1 MSVDVLVP
9 ILAPLPRPVS
19 HAVVTIIKIPFCLVH
34 STRQSFFQLLLLFC
48 SVLCLSLPSATAVV
62 TAGAPTPVGRSMM
75 LPFGFF
81 LLFMRRRFAFVMKV
95 AGLLLFLLPT
105 TIFPIVCVCPSENLH
120 KHQFVFECVHEFLYQ
135 TVFYDFQ
142 FFRSSPDST
151 GLTACTSGWVCVSVW
166 DPHSSTPT
174 NSHIV
179 DME

>member
-1 MSVDVLVP
+1 MSVDVLVL

-19 HAVVTIIKIPFCLVH
+19 HVVVTIIKIPFCLVH
-34 STRQSFFQLLLLFC
+34 STRQSFFPIVIVVLFCVCLCLLLLLLLLLRLELQLL
-48 SVLCLSLPSATAVV
+48 SVVRWCCLSV
-62 TAGAPTPVGRSMM
+62 
-75 LPFGFF
+75 F
-81 LLFMRRRFAFVMKV
+81 LLFMRRLFAFVMKV

-142 FFRSSPDST
+142 FFRSSADST

-166 DPHSSTPT
+166 DPHSSIPT

>member
-1 MSVDVLVP
+1 MLLLLSLKFHF
-9 ILAPLPRPVS
+9 VS
-19 HAVVTIIKIPFCLVH
+19 C
-34 STRQSFFQLLLLFC
+34 TRLDKAFFQLLLLFC
-48 SVLCLSLPSATAVV
+48 SVSVSAFCFCYCYCCCY
-62 TAGAPTPVGRSMM
+62 GWSSNSCRS
-75 LPFGFF
+75 FYDAAFRFF

-166 DPHSSTPT
+166 DPHSSIPT

>member
-1 MSVDVLVP
+1 MSVDVLVLIL

-19 HAVVTIIKIPFCLVH
+19 HVVVTIIKIPFYLVH
-34 STRQSFFQLLLLFC
+34 STKLFSNCYCC

-75 LPFGFF
+75 
-81 LLFMRRRFAFVMKV
+81 FMRRRFAFVMKV

-105 TIFPIVCVCPSENLH
+105 TIFPIVCVCPPENLH
-120 KHQFVFECVHEFLYQ
+120 KHQFVYKCVYEFLYQ

-142 FFRSSPDST
+142 FFHSSPDST

-166 DPHSSTPT
+166 DPHSSIPT
-174 NSHIV
+174 DSHIV

>member
-1 MSVDVLVP
+1 M
-9 ILAPLPRPVS
+9 
-19 HAVVTIIKIPFCLVH
+19 
-34 STRQSFFQLLLLFC
+34 LLLLSLKFHFVSCTRLDKAFSNCYCC
-48 SVLCLSLPSATAVV
+48 SVLCLSLPSASAVV
-62 TAGAPTPVGRSMM
+62 TAGARTPVGRSMM
-75 LPFGFF
+75 LPFVF

-151 GLTACTSGWVCVSVW
+151 GLTACTSGWVCVTVW
-166 DPHSSTPT
+166 DPHSSIPT

>member
-1 MSVDVLVP
+1 MSWSWFW
-9 ILAPLPRPVS
+9 PRCLGLFHMLLLLSLKFHFVS
-19 HAVVTIIKIPFCLVH
+19 C
-34 STRQSFFQLLLLFC
+34 TRLDKAFFQLLLLFC
-48 SVLCLSLPSATAVV
+48 SVSVSAFCLLLLLLLRLELQLLSVVRWCCLSV
-62 TAGAPTPVGRSMM
+62 
-75 LPFGFF
+75 F

-120 KHQFVFECVHEFLYQ
+120 KHQFVFECVHEFLHQ
-135 TVFYDFQ
+135 TVFYYFQ

-166 DPHSSTPT
+166 DPHSSIPT